1 MLKTIHSQVKDPLVK
16 EIEVQVQDD
25 HIKTMAATRR
35 PIVGVIELLWNGLDA
50 DAKNLEVFFEKNS
63 MGALDV
69 IHIEDDG
76 TGIDYDEL
84 DAVFGN
90 LGGSW
95 KKNAQK
101 TKGGRTLHGKLGKGR
116 FRAFSLGSKVEWAT
130 CYQANGS
137 RKKYKIST
145 DYSNPKR
152 FKIEAP
158 TTSADETGTKV
169 RILGIHKDFRSLG
182 SEDAHHAVTEH
193 LALYLSEYPGINIRY
208 NGLDVAPSSIQSH
221 SRTYFLPKYVNGDGA
236 EFSLSLTIIEWNSPQ
251 ERELH
256 LCDEQGVSLHQISPG
271 IRAPGFNFTA
281 YLKSDLIRD
290 LDADGRLIL
299 EDLDPDLKAIVESA
313 KEQMRSHFRARAGEQ
328 AKNLIEEWKEKKI
341 YPYEGDPEDE
351 VEEVEREV
359 FDVVALNINSYLP
372 KFDEEKDVS
381 QRFTFNLVKQAL
393 RDNPESLQQIFENVL
408 NLPKDRQDTF
418 AKLLKHTSLSNIISA
433 AKIVTDRLNFIR
445 GLEILVYDQETKAQL
460 LERDQLHKTLETETW
475 IFGEHLNL
483 TNTEEYLEDVLNKY
497 ISKLKDREGSE
508 EEQGEPEVE
517 EAKAG
522 DIVRDTGKRCRIDLM
537 LGRTVPQSRSD
548 EFEHLI
554 VELKRPNKKIDLEVV
569 TQVKSYAFAVARDER
584 FHSTKT
590 KWVFWAVSNEM
601 TEDAKQEAR
610 QQNRPA
616 GLVHISE
623 NPYIEVWAKTWSEIF
638 ADCRSRLH
646 FFRDKLKYEP
656 TRDTA
661 RDYLRETHAAY
672 LPKLVKPEEVLEDTL
687 SGTQG
692 DSPNTEEESQ

>member
-1 MLKTIHSQVKDPLVK
+1 MQ

-25 HIKTMAATRR
+25 HIKTMAATKR
-35 PIVGVIELLWNGLDA
+35 PVIGIIELLWNGLDA
-50 DAKNLEVFFEKNS
+50 DARELEVSFEKNNLD
-63 MGALDV
+63 ALDV
-69 IHIEDDG
+69 IHVRDNG
-76 TGIDYDEL
+76 SGIAHSEL
-84 DAVFGN
+84 DVCFGK

-95 KKNAQK
+95 KKSAQK
-101 TKGGRTLHGKLGKGR
+101 TPGGRILHGKLGKGR

-130 CYQANGS
+130 CYQENGS
-137 RKKYKIST
+137 RKKYTIST
-145 DYSNPKR
+145 DYAQPKK
-152 FKIEAP
+152 FKIDDPIDCQE
-158 TTSADETGTKV
+158 ETGTCV
-169 RILGIHKDFRSLG
+169 RILGIHKDFRSL
-182 SEDAHHAVTEH
+182 ETDEALHAVTEH
-193 LALYLSEYPGINIRY
+193 LALYLSEYPGISIRY
-208 NGLDVAPSSIQSH
+208 NGVSVDPASIQSQ
-221 SRTYFLPKYVNGDGA
+221 SVTYPLAEYHTEEGKKY
-236 EFSLSLTIIEWNSPQ
+236 SLSLTVIEWTTSL

-256 LCDEQGVSLHQISPG
+256 LCDAQGVSLHQIAPG
-271 IRAPGFNFTA
+271 IQAPGFNFTA

-290 LDADGRLIL
+290 LDAEGRLVL
-299 EDLDPDLKAIVESA
+299 EDLDPDLKAVVETA
-313 KEQMRSHFRARAGEQ
+313 KEQMRSHFRARAAEE
-328 AKNLIEEWKEKKI
+328 AKSLIAVWKEKKI
-341 YPYEGDPEDE
+341 YPYEGDPEDD

-393 RDNPESLQQIFENVL
+393 RNNPESLQQIFENVL

-445 GLEILVYDQETKAQL
+445 GLETLVYDQVTKAQL
-460 LERDQLHKTLETETW
+460 LERDQLHKILETETW

-497 ISKLKDREGSE
+497 ISKLKDREDSE
-508 EEQGEPEVE
+508 EEQDKPEVE
-517 EAKAG
+517 QAQAG

-537 LGRTVPQSRSD
+537 LGRTVPQSRPD
-548 EFEHLI
+548 EFEHLV
-554 VELKRPNKKIDLEVV
+554 VELKRPSKKIDLEVI

-590 KWVFWAVSNEM
+590 KWVCWAVSNEM

-623 NPYIEVWAKTWSEIF
+623 DPYVEVWAKTWSEIF

-672 LPKLVKPEEVLEDTL
+672 LPKAVNADVESEEEQADEGETDRRE
-687 SGTQG
+687 ST
-692 DSPNTEEESQ
+692 TEESTE